1 MRHAPVGL
9 ALLAL
14 AATTA
19 AAGDLGPQV
28 ESAHFVH
35 YARKVT
41 SRQVGARERFV
52 ETVQSRLGVRLTKQ
66 VRFYGYDKAAEVAA
80 ALGRPLAGYYS
91 HERREVHASP
101 ESEDHEIVHAVAFE
115 LGNPGL
121 LFQEGLA
128 IHLGNRGRFGG
139 VPVDRV
145 AKRILRRMD
154 SATVLRVADRDQSF
168 EASAV
173 AGSFVGWLVEAHGF
187 DRVASFFRS
196 CRGGAPAAFE
206 ASFGKSLDAA
216 SAEWARALG
225 VKSPEPTSLAART
238 AAGP

>member
-1 MRHAPVGL
+1 MQRALTTL

-14 AATTA
+14 AASVHA
-19 AAGDLGPQV
+19 GGDLAPQT

-41 SRQVGARERFV
+41 SRQVGARERLV
-52 ETVQSRLGVRLTKQ
+52 ETLQTKLGVRLTQ
-66 VRFYGYDKAAEVAA
+66 RVRFYGYEKPAEVAA

-115 LGNPGL
+115 LGDPGL
-121 LFQEGLA
+121 LFHEGLA
-128 IHLGNRGRFGG
+128 IFLGNRGRFGG
-139 VPVDRV
+139 EPVDRV

-168 EASAV
+168 EGSAV

-187 DRVASFFRS
+187 DRVASFFRA
-196 CRGGAPAAFE
+196 CRGGTPVAFE
-206 ASFGKSLDAA
+206 ASFGKSLEAA
-216 SAEWARALG
+216 SGEWARALG
-225 VKSPEPTSLAART
+225 VESPERPSLAVRA